1 MLQHNGNIALVR
13 MLTSHVGVNIVH
25 IRGVNIVLRAV
36 DIELVSMFT
45 LTLCYRSVDIIKC
58 FMLYVI
64 LLL

>member
-25 IRGVNIVLRAV
+25 IRGVNIVHIRGVNIVLRDV

-45 LTLCYRSVDIIKC
+45 LI
-58 FMLYVI
+58 
-64 LLL
+64 